1 MLENVKIIQDAQ
13 LGEIIFRKNPRAKR
27 YIIRIKPE
35 AVIVTIPN
43 RGSYYFAKNF
53 LEEQKNLIAK
63 KKQTPDL
70 QQRPQLP
77 PADEFLLRQQ
87 AQNQLPV
94 ELNRLAKMHGFIY
107 NNVKIQKSK
116 TRWGSCSSK
125 GTINLSL
132 YLMLLP
138 SHLIEYVLLHE
149 LCHTQEMN
157 HSPKFWALLDRFT
170 GGKSKHLRKEI
181 RGYKVPI

>member
-1 MLENVKIIQDAQ
+1 MPENVKTIQDAQ

-35 AVIVTIPN
+35 VIVVTIPN
-43 RGSYYFAKNF
+43 RGSYSFAKEF
-53 LEEQKNLIAK
+53 LEKERPSIFK
-63 KKQTPDL
+63 KKQTPAL
-70 QQRPQLP
+70 QQRPAIS
-77 PADEFLLRQQ
+77 PADEILLRNQ
-87 AQNQLPV
+87 ARNYLPI
-94 ELNRLAKMHGFIY
+94 ELNRLAKMNGFVY
-107 NNVKIQKSK
+107 REVKIRKSK

-125 GTINLSL
+125 GSINLSF

-170 GGKSKHLRKEI
+170 DGKSKVLRKEI
-181 RGYKVPI
+181 RGYKIPI